1 MKRTRIVTVGLILAS
16 LLIAPGCAS
25 KSAERKTA
33 RIGQD
38 YEYVYIT
45 GSNLRIKV
53 RKGER
58 AVYRG
63 SNAVGTMDTGQVHDA
78 FQVPQGVVNPGN

>member
-1 MKRTRIVTVGLILAS
+1 MRNRRIWILG
-16 LLIAPGCAS
+16 LLITSSLVFSGCS
-25 KSAERKTA
+25 TTSAEKRKSFSK
-33 RIGQD
+33 D

-58 AVYRG
+58 PVYRG
-63 SNAVGTMDTGQVHDA
+63 SNAVATMDTSDVHDS
-78 FQVPQGVVNPGN
+78 FEVPQGVVNPGN

>member
-1 MKRTRIVTVGLILAS
+1 MNRSRTWLVGLLITSSLIFSGCATNSTKRTSAS
-16 LLIAPGCAS
+16 H
-25 KSAERKTA
+25 K
-33 RIGQD
+33 D

-58 AVYRG
+58 PVYKG
-63 SNAVGTMDTGQVHDA
+63 TAPIGTMDTTEVHDS
-78 FQVPQGVVNPGN
+78 FEVPKGVVNPGS